1 MCPSQKGKKA
11 SALHLED
18 VEHELQ
24 GRCRVLGARGTCAGH
39 CSLGRGCLPAPPSC
53 VGVPLPR
60 HGGSTLTHTPG
71 GDTEQERVSAEEA
84 ASHHL
89 P

>member
-1 MCPSQKGKKA
+1 M
-11 SALHLED
+11 
-18 VEHELQ
+18 
-24 GRCRVLGARGTCAGH
+24 
-39 CSLGRGCLPAPPSC
+39 PPSC
-53 VGVPLPR
+53 VGVSLPR